1 MSLFRFRAYWEE
13 DDLIYRD
20 IEVLNSQT
28 LLEFGA
34 GINKAFELDVKH
46 PSLFHDS
53 NDRWVRGRTFSSLVA
68 SNKKDAPELS
78 MIKTPIGALVTT
90 PSQKFVYEYDPVKK
104 WVFLLEL
111 IGIEKDGA
119 PGKEYPICIRKEGV
133 APAQYGIRG
142 LERAMETVEAYDTGK
157 EDMDAEGFG
166 FDDEEGSTESTSGS
180 GGEESYSE
188 DF

>member
-1 MSLFRFRAYWEE
+1 MSLFRFRAYWED

-28 LLEFGA
+28 LLEFAA

-46 PSLFHDS
+46 PSLFFDS
-53 NDRWVRGRTFSSLVA
+53 NDRWTRGRTFSSQVA

-78 MIKTPIGALVTT
+78 MTKTPIGALVST

-104 WVFLLEL
+104 WIFLVEL
-111 IGIEKDGA
+111 IGVEKEGDA
-119 PGKEYPICIRKEGV
+119 KKEYPRCIRKEGV
-133 APAQYGIRG
+133 APAQYGVRG
-142 LERAMETVEAYDTGK
+142 MEERAMETVEGYDSAK
-157 EDMDAEGFG
+157 EDMDEGFG
-166 FDDEEGSTESTSGS
+166 FDDEEGSTEHTAA
-180 GGEESYSE
+180 GGEDSMAE